1 MPKEDVPL
9 HTFTAEASA
18 ALDGPEWLRRRRAAG
33 YEALTTCELP
43 TESEEVWRYTPI
55 NSLVLDDF
63 EPPADEGPVPA
74 GDQLL
79 AAVTTALS
87 SGAGSVV
94 VHNGRPRVFT
104 GSSDEFGFGRADDV
118 SGSAEALGSVQQGG
132 DAL

>member
-55 NSLVLDDF
+55 NSLALDDF
-63 EPPADEGPVPA
+63 EPPVDEGPVPA

-79 AAVTTALS
+79 AAVTAAL
-87 SGAGSVV
+87 GTVAGSVL
-94 VHNGRPRVFT
+94 VHNARAGGVT
-104 GSSDEFGFGRADDV
+104 GS
-118 SGSAEALGSVQQGG
+118 GG
-132 DAL
+132 GL